1 MSDSG
6 SVVATISLK
15 GGTGKTSIAVHLA
28 AALFT
33 PRRSVVL
40 VDADPQRSA
49 AQWAESGELPFPVVA
64 LDASRGAARFKADLS
79 ALDADLTILD
89 CPPELA
95 ETAMV
100 AALLADLMLIPCG
113 ASALDLRAAKAAVD
127 LAREA
132 REERSG
138 ALPLVSLVPSK
149 LISRTRLAN
158 ELAGVLADF
167 GEPVSPGIYQRV
179 AVAEASVAGGV
190 APSSSLAGQEFAAL
204 AEYVL
209 KRLRRV

>member
-28 AALFT
+28 AVLST
-33 PRRSVVL
+33 PKRQVVL

-49 AQWAESGELPFPVVA
+49 AQWSEGGGLPFPVVA
-64 LDASRGAARFKADLS
+64 LDTSRGAARFKANLS
-79 ALDADLTILD
+79 ALDADLVILD

-95 ETAMV
+95 ETAML

-132 REERSG
+132 REERG
-138 ALPLVSLVPSK
+138 GKLPLVSLVPSK

-167 GEPVSPGIYQRV
+167 GEPVALGIWQRV
-179 AVAEASVAGGV
+179 AVAEASVAGSV
-190 APSSSLAGQEFAAL
+190 APPGSLAGQEFAAL
-204 AEYVL
+204 AKHVTS
-209 KRLRRV
+209 RLRRT